1 MIEIVDWIKRMT
13 IFLIVARMI
22 LHLRPKQ
29 EYEKYLKM
37 VVGIMILA
45 MVLEQ
50 GIGFVH
56 GGGEILWEER
66 MVLWER
72 ILSESS

>member
-1 MIEIVDWIKRMT
+1 MTEIVDWIKRLT
-13 IFLIVARMI
+13 IFLIMAKMI

-29 EYEKYLKM
+29 EYEKYLKL

-50 GIGFVH
+50 GISIVQ
-56 GGGEILWEER
+56 GGGRLLWEEK
-66 MVLWER
+66 MILWAK

>member
-1 MIEIVDWIKRMT
+1 MTEIVDWIKRMT
-13 IFLIVARMI
+13 IFLIMAKMI

-50 GIGFVH
+50 GIAIAQ

-72 ILSESS
+72 MLSESS